1 MASDNKNLPRV
12 ILGTMTFGLEVKNN
26 LNLIRVCGAEN
37 VKPFLDLFH
46 SYGHVEIDT
55 ARIYGSGTTEQ
66 VLSQLPT
73 AHLKIATKAWP
84 FEEGSFNEENL
95 EAQFRQ
101 SLEALN
107 TTKVDIFYL
116 HAPDGSTPLEVTA
129 KAVNNL
135 YKKGLFE
142 RFGLSNFSSWQ
153 VALIYEICKQNG
165 YVLPTVYQGMYNP
178 ISRSVV
184 PELLPCLKY
193 LNISFYA
200 YHPIA
205 GGLLTG
211 KYKFDKDVA
220 GGLRFDPKTGFG
232 KLFRERYWNQL
243 TFEGIEILEKAAAE
257 NHITLLEATLRWMR
271 HHSGLEAKDGI
282 IIGASSLKNLEE
294 SLSDLDKGPLDESMI
309 QAFDD
314 AWEKVKPSS
323 QYYVRPAAARYPIS
337 TMMEKAEDKGETTQT
352 Q

>member
-12 ILGTMTFGLEVKNN
+12 VLGTMTFGLEIKNN

-37 VKPFLDLFH
+37 VKPFLDLFN

-84 FEEGSFNEENL
+84 FEDGSFNEENL
-95 EAQFRQ
+95 AAQFRQ

-116 HAPDGSTPLEVTA
+116 HAPDGATPLEVTA
-129 KAVNNL
+129 KAVNDL
-135 YKKGLFE
+135 YKEGLFE

-178 ISRSVV
+178 ISRS
-184 PELLPCLKY
+184 
-193 LNISFYA
+193 
-200 YHPIA
+200 
-205 GGLLTG
+205 
-211 KYKFDKDVA
+211 
-220 GGLRFDPKTGFG
+220 TGFG

-323 QYYVRPAAARYPIS
+323 QYYVRPATARYPVS
-337 TMMEKAEDKGETTQT
+337 TMMEKAEDKRETTQA